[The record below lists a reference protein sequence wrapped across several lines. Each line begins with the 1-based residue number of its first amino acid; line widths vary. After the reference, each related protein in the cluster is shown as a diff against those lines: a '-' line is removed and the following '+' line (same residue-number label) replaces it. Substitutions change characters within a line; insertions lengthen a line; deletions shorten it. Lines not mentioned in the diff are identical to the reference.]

1 MTATPP
7 AALSGIAVVTSA
19 RSVRVPSL
27 CGMQHPGTCCR
38 DLRCWSG
45 SGEEVLGKGSPI
57 ACTLPCCHCHQ
68 PQLVAVPQL
77 SGMTAEG
84 GAGHF
89 PPTHPSF
96 QGGSSWLEQEW
107 SRDLL
112 GKGACWGQAALP
124 SHPAPSPSS
133 HSAFWGQRVSWG
145 VIPYNASGM
154 GSEQTS
160 SHRGGRAEGKL
171 LLPMPLAA
179 SSGHPF

>member
-19 RSVRVPSL
+19 QSVRVPSL

-89 PPTHPSF
+89 PPPHPPHF
-96 QGGSSWLEQEW
+96 REDHPGWNRNGPVT
-107 SRDLL
+107 
-112 GKGACWGQAALP
+112 CWGQAALP